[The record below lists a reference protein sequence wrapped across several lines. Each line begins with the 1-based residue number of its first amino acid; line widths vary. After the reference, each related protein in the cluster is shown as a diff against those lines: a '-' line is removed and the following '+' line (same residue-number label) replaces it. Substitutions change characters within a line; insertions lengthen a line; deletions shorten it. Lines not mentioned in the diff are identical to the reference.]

1 MIAAGAEEA
10 RQDLELRR
18 RYLAGE
24 LRDPTLESV
33 LGSDVAGG
41 LEIGARR
48 QTGNANAADPPDLL
62 DSGLAQF
69 LGRRLQEDQRNS
81 RLQSI
86 DNPEPMTNLGP
97 GLGNATFRGNQ
108 VWVETTGLN
117 GEQVSVN
124 PSGVDNQEGLEQRQ
138 GGPSVRPEQGRQTPA
153 GGSARQ

>member
-1 MIAAGAEEA
+1 M
-10 RQDLELRR
+10 
-18 RYLAGE
+18 
-24 LRDPTLESV
+24 
-33 LGSDVAGG
+33 GSDVAGG

-48 QTGNANAADPPDLL
+48 PAGNVEAAGPPDLL

-108 VWVETTGLN
+108 VWVETSGLN
-117 GEQVSVN
+117 EEPESANLGNVN
-124 PSGVDNQEGLEQRQ
+124 H
-138 GGPSVRPEQGRQTPA
+138 
-153 GGSARQ
+153 